1 MGIRK
6 KLAAIGVGAA
16 LAVGAM
22 AVPAQAA
29 PSESSGG
36 VAPHVAV
43 QASTAVDAAT
53 AAPRWQYTGARYY
66 WAIECNW
73 DANELTYATGWPTQ
87 CRGPHTDGY
96 YYLWAYH

>member
-1 MGIRK
+1 M
-6 KLAAIGVGAA
+6 
-16 LAVGAM
+16 
-22 AVPAQAA
+22 
-29 PSESSGG
+29 
-36 VAPHVAV
+36 AV
-43 QASTAVDAAT
+43 QASTVGDAAT